1 MSLLDINDFV
11 ICNENNVYKCSGYKI
26 DSSHLKN
33 EQSPLITNNSNNKNI
48 NNVSNISE
56 LFNNTAF
63 PMGLLYNNYDDKH
76 YLEQNTTRD
85 DGVIPDD
92 LYDKLIKF
100 SKQNNEPKTN
110 KTNKTNKT
118 KKKVKKIIK
127 GETKNKKETKKRGN

>member
-11 ICNENNVYKCSGYKI
+11 ICRENNDYKCSGYKI
-26 DSSHLKN
+26 NNSHLKN

-76 YLEQNTTRD
+76 YLEPNIKDD

-100 SKQNNEPKTN
+100 SKQNNEPK
-110 KTNKTNKT
+110 KPNKT
-118 KKKVKKIIK
+118 KKKVNKKIK
-127 GETKNKKETKKRGN
+127 KKNKTKKK

>member
-11 ICNENNVYKCSGYKI
+11 ICRENNDYKCSGFKI
-26 DSSHLKN
+26 NNSHLKN

-76 YLEQNTTRD
+76 YLEPNTND
-85 DGVIPDD
+85 DDVIPDD

-100 SKQNNEPKTN
+100 SKQNNEPK
-110 KTNKTNKT
+110 KPNKT
-118 KKKVKKIIK
+118 KKKISKKVKKGK
-127 GETKNKKETKKRGN
+127 TKKNSSGKLI